1 MRLGGWRCGRYLP
14 GRYAN
19 LDRRDDGT
27 TGRGADLRKLIGLLA
42 FVVVIAVVVVIA
54 DRVALHWTESR
65 VSSRIESLYPGSHAT
80 VSISSSPYLVRLAVF
95 GTVQEIHAHVT
106 NLTDGGLHL
115 DTVDI
120 SAHKL
125 NVNRTDLLRGR
136 VRLHSLGTATI
147 TARVSVAEALRSHGY
162 SALAGLAGLA
172 SGVSATVHTT
182 GNQVQIQFGPVTLD
196 FTETS
201 LVPCVGSAQVEQG
214 EIILSCTTTTVPAAL
229 QAA

>member
-1 MRLGGWRCGRYLP
+1 M
-14 GRYAN
+14 
-19 LDRRDDGT
+19 
-27 TGRGADLRKLIGLLA
+27 IGLLA

-65 VSSRIESLYPGSHAT
+65 VSSRIETLYPGSHAT

-106 NLTDGGLHL
+106 GLTDRGMHL

-120 SAHKL
+120 TAHKL

-136 VRLHSLGTATI
+136 VRLHSLGSATI
-147 TARVSVAEALRSHGY
+147 TASVSVVEALRSHGY
-162 SALAGLAGLA
+162 GALASLPGLGGLT
-172 SGVSATVHTT
+172 SGVTATVHTT
-182 GNQVQIQFGPVTLD
+182 GNQVRIDFGPLALD

-201 LVPCVGSAQVEQG
+201 LVPCVGSAQVERVARS
-214 EIILSCTTTTVPAAL
+214 SCPARRRPSRPRCRRREEPSRLGRTNDMTPAAGI
-229 QAA
+229 